1 MFTGI
6 RDIIRMS
13 FNEEQLLSVITRPY
27 SHIYSLIYV
36 KEIACLKA
44 LKMAKRPFSRR
55 FHKTMTAIVE
65 QYEGTVGEILDEG
78 LLVYFNAPRRLV
90 DHPLKACEAALAQ
103 RRAMAELRNE
113 LVEEGWLDPS
123 GAK

>member
-13 FNEEQLLSVITRPY
+13 FNEEQLLSVITRPR
-27 SHIYSLIYV
+27 I
-36 KEIACLKA
+36 EACGGPRLG
-44 LKMAKRPFSRR
+44 R

-65 QYEGTVGEILDEG
+65 QYEGAVGEILDEG

-90 DHPLKACEAALAQ
+90 DHPVKACEAALAQ
-103 RRAMAELRNE
+103 RKAGRKARAMKRLEAMAELRNE
-113 LVEEGWLDPS
+113 LVEDGWLDPS
-123 GAK
+123 GGEHMIST